1 MNRNNNRRRRPQW
14 QRWSLAAGMLLALG
28 ALAALSGCGAS
39 SSLNSSAG
47 APAQPPGRQG
57 HTTTGQT
64 LYGPNDSA
72 ASTPGTGQSNSK
84 GPQYLIKA
92 LAVSMTFSDT
102 RKVASDLQTWVAT
115 ADPDSTSAGSDYQ
128 QVGDNQYRIT
138 MTFSVAASA
147 YPHIYGYLAGYAQ
160 TNGGHLEHLQETVQ
174 DVSNDYVD
182 TQSRLKNLRAEQ
194 DRLLALMSQATNL
207 NDTLTIEQKLTDV
220 EGQIEQIEAHLAALN
235 GQTTFYNVTIILDPV
250 GGSAPT
256 PTPSAQWNRG
266 QTVHD
271 AFNAALAFGQ
281 GLLSVLVWL
290 AFFAVYLIPVLV
302 LFLLIRRLM
311 RARAARR
318 PAPALAP
325 AVAPAYV
332 AATPRNS
339 PVASGNAGPA
349 GPSSPPG
356 STGPTGPT
364 GPISQPPA
372 Q

>member
-1 MNRNNNRRRRPQW
+1 MGWHRRRWPR
-14 QRWSLAAGMLLALG
+14 LTHGYVVAGLLLG
-28 ALAALSGCGAS
+28 LIALAGCGAS
-39 SSLNSSAG
+39 TIGSAG
-47 APAQPPGRQG
+47 PAHSSNGQG
-57 HTTTGQT
+57 GTTTGPGQGQT
-64 LYGPNDSA
+64 SFGSA
-72 ASTPGTGQSNSK
+72 ATPGAGQSNDK

-92 LAVSMTFSDT
+92 LSVSMTFSDT
-102 RKVASDLQTWVAT
+102 RKIATTLQTWIAS

-128 QVGDNQYRIT
+128 QVGDTQYRIT

-147 YPHIYGYLAGYAQ
+147 YPHIYAYLAGYAQ

-256 PTPSAQWNRG
+256 PTPSAQWNLG

-339 PVASGNAGPA
+339 PVASGDAGPA